1 VFALID
7 LGGTGITDSRITER
21 QGQDQDEA
29 ALPARRKPS
38 QQALAAVLSGGADIG
53 ALIRAPDGHAPR
65 ILVGVSDPDTRDR
78 LIRVLG
84 SAGCRVETVSDGRSA
99 FAAAAADP
107 PDLIVADASVPRR
120 YGFALLRQLRA
131 DPATNWLPVIMLAGE
146 PGEAARREALDAG
159 ADDYLVKPVGAR
171 ELLSR
176 VGLHLAMARVGREAS
191 EAVRASERRLAK
203 VLEAIGEAVFAMDR
217 AECILFANRKA
228 LELWNKPAEEV
239 IGRHLLEVFPGIES
253 GEPYRIYRRVLASGE
268 PVHLETRAPSLGDR
282 WIGLDAYPAPQGGL
296 VVAFRDIDERK
307 RAEARLRDSEERLR
321 LMLEALP
328 DIAFVIRPDGV
339 AEYYNQRM
347 RDYAGVPIGPEPAAR
362 SALHP
367 PEDRER
373 VDSARAHAFATGD
386 EFAVEARMR
395 RHDGVYRWHR
405 IRNRPIR
412 VDGEIAF
419 WLGTAVDIDDM
430 HEANMLLERRV
441 AERTAELEAAN
452 RRLAAQIDER
462 EKAEAQL
469 GRAQRIEA
477 VGQLTS
483 GVAHDFN
490 NLLTAIIGNLELLK
504 AQLGRGSARASKLL
518 AAATVAADRGARLT
532 AQLLAFSR
540 QQRMRPEPVDL
551 NHIVDSLGALLQS
564 TIGATTRIE
573 TMLSP
578 ELWPA
583 LADASQIE
591 LVLLNLAIN
600 ARDAMPAKSAD
611 PGGAI
616 VAGAITGGTIT
627 IETANL
633 TLGRPERPEEPPPGD
648 YVMVSVGDT
657 GSGIAPAILDKVF
670 DPFFTTKEVG
680 KGSGLGLS
688 QVLGVAQ
695 QLGGGVHID
704 TRPGK
709 GTTVKVFLPRA
720 SIGDVARERVRARP
734 HTAIAGDTEHGSGL
748 ILLVDDDDDVRAVA
762 AAMLDEAGYQVIEAS
777 SGGAALECLERHAG
791 RITLMI
797 ADIAMPGMS
806 GIELAHAVR
815 LGRPDLPIL
824 FITGFAGA
832 ALPPTDS
839 RQDRLLRKP
848 FHASELTA
856 EVAALLA
863 QCGPSSNIARLHCPG

>member
-1 VFALID
+1 MFARID
-7 LGGTGITDSRITER
+7 LGGTGITESRITES
-21 QGQDQDEA
+21 QGQDVA
-29 ALPARRKPS
+29 AMQARRKPS
-38 QQALAAVLSGGADIG
+38 QEALAAVLSGGADIG

-65 ILVGVSDPDTRDR
+65 ILVGEPDPDTRDR

-84 SAGCRVETVSDGRSA
+84 SAGCRVETVRGGRSA
-99 FAAAAADP
+99 FTAAASDP
-107 PDLIVADASVPRR
+107 PDLIVADAGVARR
-120 YGFALLRQLRA
+120 HGFALLRQLRA
-131 DPATNWLPVIMLAGE
+131 DPATNWLPVIMLSTEMPSAE
-146 PGEAARREALDAG
+146 LGEAARREALDAG

-191 EAVRASERRLAK
+191 EAVRASERRLAE
-203 VLEAIGEAVFAMDR
+203 VLEAIGEAVFALDR

-228 LELWNKPAEEV
+228 LELWNKPAEQV

-253 GEPYRIYRRVLASGE
+253 GEPYRVYRQVLAGGQS
-268 PVHLETRAPSLGDR
+268 VHLETRAPALGDR
-282 WIGLDAYPAPQGGL
+282 WIGLDAYPAPEGGL

-307 RAEARLRDSEERLR
+307 RAEARLRDSEERFR

-328 DIAFVIRPDGV
+328 DKAFVIRPDGV
-339 AEYYNQRM
+339 AEYYNQQL

-412 VDGEIAF
+412 VDGAIAF

-469 GRAQRIEA
+469 RRAQRIEA

-490 NLLTAIIGNLELLK
+490 NLLTAIIGNLELLQ

-518 AAATVAADRGARLT
+518 GAAADAAERGARLT

-564 TIGATTRIE
+564 TIGATIRIE
-573 TMLSP
+573 KMLS
-578 ELWPA
+578 EKLWPG

-600 ARDAMPAKSAD
+600 ARDAMSGQGTIA
-611 PGGAI
+611 GGP
-616 VAGAITGGTIT
+616 ITGGTIR

-657 GSGIAPAILDKVF
+657 GTGIAPAILDKVF

-704 TRPGK
+704 TRPGG
-709 GTTVKVFLPRA
+709 GTIVKVFLPRA
-720 SIGDVARERVRARP
+720 RIADVVRQRVRARP
-734 HTAIAGDTEHGSGL
+734 RAAIAGDTEHRSGL

-762 AAMLDEAGYQVIEAS
+762 AAMLDEAGYRVIEAG

-791 RITLMI
+791 RITLLI

-806 GIELAHAVR
+806 GVELAHAVR

-824 FITGFAGA
+824 FITGFAGT
-832 ALPPTDS
+832 ALPPTDV

-848 FHASELTA
+848 FHASELAA
-856 EVAALLA
+856 EVAVLLA
-863 QCGPSSNIARLHCPG
+863 ECSTGGTIVRLRCPV